1 MTAILQE
8 IQMFFERLSSR
19 QKMIMLG
26 AVAGIFVLLIAVIVS
41 TIHSEIESYET
52 KLAKKKQN
60 FEQVVDLRDRYKSQ
74 QGQTSNKTD
83 DIKNNRVNL
92 HSFVGGLLE
101 KHGMDYKTLSMAR
114 GKTDRE
120 QNIREETA
128 KVVLQ
133 KVELGKLLLLLRE
146 IDATNTLVFV
156 KSLSMK
162 RRYDNKE
169 QIDATFYVATL
180 KPMEA

>member
-19 QKMIMLG
+19 QKMVMLG
-26 AVAGIFVLLIAVIVS
+26 AVAGIFILLIAVSVGAV
-41 TIHSEIESYET
+41 HSEIQSYKT
-52 KLAKKKQN
+52 KLAKNKQN
-60 FEQVVDLRDRYKSQ
+60 FEQIVDLRDRYKSQ
-74 QGQTSNKTD
+74 QGQTSNKSD

-146 IDATNTLVFV
+146 IDATNSLVFV

-169 QIDATFYVATL
+169 QLDATFYVATL
-180 KPMEA
+180 KPMED

>member
-1 MTAILQE
+1 MKTIVQE

-26 AVAGIFVLLIAVIVS
+26 VVAGFFMLFIAGAVWG
-41 TIHSEIESYET
+41 IHAEIAAYET
-52 KLAKKKQN
+52 GLAKKKQN
-60 FEQVVDLRDRYKSQ
+60 FTRIVELRDRYKSQ
-74 QGQTSNKTD
+74 EGQSSDKSE
-83 DIKNNRVNL
+83 DIRRNRVNL

-120 QNIREETA
+120 QEIREETA

-180 KPMEA
+180 KPLES